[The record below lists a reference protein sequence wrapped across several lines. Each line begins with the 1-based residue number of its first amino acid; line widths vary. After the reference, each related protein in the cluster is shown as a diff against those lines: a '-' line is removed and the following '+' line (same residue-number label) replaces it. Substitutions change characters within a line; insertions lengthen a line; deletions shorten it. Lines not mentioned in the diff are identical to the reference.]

1 MSTAGV
7 VAEYNPFHRGH
18 AWHLE
23 RTRAALGPEGAVVC
37 VMSGHWTQGGRC
49 ALADK
54 WTRAALAL
62 EGGADLVLELP
73 VAWATA
79 SAERFARGAVELL
92 AATGVVD
99 TLSFGSEA
107 GDLAPLSRAA
117 ACLDSPD
124 YARALSP
131 LLRAGLS
138 FPAARQ
144 QAARALIGPAAD
156 CLGQPNNSLGVE
168 YLRAVTALGATLG
181 AMTVPRRG
189 AGHHG
194 GEEGGFASATHIRAL
209 LAAGEREE
217 AGRLLLPGALEA
229 LGEDLADMAR
239 CQRAVLARLRC
250 MTADDFAALPDAGAA
265 EGLPRRLEAAARRA
279 VSLEEFYALAKT
291 RRYTHARLRRLA
303 VRAFLGLK
311 AADLPER
318 PACLRVLGVNER
330 GRGLLARMRESSA
343 LPVITK
349 PAHARALGGA
359 VLAQLE
365 LEARATDLFALCLPR
380 VRPGGEEWL
389 HGPVVVEKK
398 AAPLF

>member
-117 ACLDSPD
+117 ACLDHWF
-124 YARALSP
+124 RV
-131 LLRAGLS
+131 RK
-138 FPAARQ
+138 Q
-144 QAARALIGPAAD
+144 
-156 CLGQPNNSLGVE
+156 E
-168 YLRAVTALGATLG
+168 AV
-181 AMTVPRRG
+181 V
-189 AGHHG
+189 
-194 GEEGGFASATHIRAL
+194 THIRPQNLPSRRVADRN
-209 LAAGEREE
+209 GMQVRGQIVKHYYGMEMPHVGYSVRREERE
-217 AGRLLLPGALEA
+217 AL
-229 LGEDLADMAR
+229 
-239 CQRAVLARLRC
+239 
-250 MTADDFAALPDAGAA
+250 
-265 EGLPRRLEAAARRA
+265 
-279 VSLEEFYALAKT
+279 
-291 RRYTHARLRRLA
+291 
-303 VRAFLGLK
+303 
-311 AADLPER
+311 
-318 PACLRVLGVNER
+318 
-330 GRGLLARMRESSA
+330 
-343 LPVITK
+343 
-349 PAHARALGGA
+349 
-359 VLAQLE
+359 
-365 LEARATDLFALCLPR
+365 
-380 VRPGGEEWL
+380 
-389 HGPVVVEKK
+389 
-398 AAPLF
+398 

>member
-124 YARALSP
+124 YARALAP

-168 YLRAVTALGATLG
+168 YLRAVAALGATLG

-265 EGLPRRLEAAARRA
+265 EGLPRRL
-279 VSLEEFYALAKT
+279 
-291 RRYTHARLRRLA
+291 A
-303 VRAFLGLK
+303 VRAFLGLE